1 MKKRHLD
8 FLLKFYKPKSRQL
21 NLISDCRVISNHIQR
36 QIEKF

>member
-21 NLISDCRVISNHIQR
+21 NLISDCGVIHNSKLR
-36 QIEKF
+36 

>member
-21 NLISDCRVISNHIQR
+21 NLISDDGVEGNNDLIT
-36 QIEKF
+36 